1 MRSAPK
7 FMQLL
12 RDAKASGVLVEE
24 VTWARLAQMTGGAVH
39 QGIALQTAA
48 ADTLNL
54 PDLIEGCGDLNEPPL
69 LLALMDSR
77 IPTTLVQSCDLRKR
91 WEPTVWCCLSAA
103 VQVSRDLWPKWP
115 PVLWSIFP
123 WPGLSI

>member
-1 MRSAPK
+1 MA
-7 FMQLL
+7 LL

-54 PDLIEGCGDLNEPPL
+54 EDLVEGCAALQEAPL
-69 LLALMDSR
+69 LLALDGLTD
-77 IPTTLVQSCDLRKR
+77 PTTSGRSFVPLKR
-91 WEPTVWCCLSAA
+91 WRPWRGVAA
-103 VQVSRDLWPKWP
+103 AAQAGLTGSWPRWLRAPWNIFLW
-115 PVLWSIFP
+115 LASSISTGRWRP
-123 WPGLSI
+123 